1 MELLDYHKDL
11 SGRDKELFEF
21 KTKAKFIQFCK
32 ETGIENTHEGFAEYL
47 ERELRMTMFVYSDG
61 SVYYFIPKR
70 LF

>member
-1 MELLDYHKDL
+1 MKLLDYHKDL

-32 ETGIENTHEGFAEYL
+32 ESGIKNPPDTFAEYL
-47 ERELRMTMFVYSDG
+47 ERELRMTVFVKSDG